1 MPPNKPSRRSRAR
14 LKKKERELA
23 LCLNCLLGYEEEGLY
38 SSVVIDFIAPEV
50 KDFSKTR
57 VRAKTEGIYETI
69 GVRKDRST
77 FPIEINAWEYTIGG
91 KCIRITAAQD
101 LTEQKRWWSSY
112 WTVKIALKN

>member
-57 VRAKTEGIYETI
+57 VRAKTEGIYENNR
-69 GVRKDRST
+69 RKKRQEHLSHR
-77 FPIEINAWEYTIGG
+77 NKCLGMYHWWEMY
-91 KCIRITAAQD
+91 
-101 LTEQKRWWSSY
+101 
-112 WTVKIALKN
+112 KNNGSPGPD